1 MLPNKKTITREV
13 LATIEQTDLKD
24 LEEALVSWWSNI
36 RAAGGLRLTVHGYHA
51 FRAAELES
59 WAVEMEDIKI
69 TINKKLLLEL
79 DRKLKYPYFIDYKN
93 KKVIFYSSK
102 EALMAQIFGSIKAW
116 LDNYESRGPA
126 SQDS

>member
-1 MLPNKKTITREV
+1 MSPNKQTITQAV
-13 LATIEQTDLKD
+13 LAAIEQNGPKD
-24 LEEALVSWWSNI
+24 FDEALIGWWSNI

-51 FRAAELES
+51 FQAAELES

-69 TINKKLLLEL
+69 TMNKRLLLEV

-102 EALMAQIFGSIKAW
+102 EAMMAQIFGSIKSW
-116 LDNYESRGPA
+116 LDNYESRGPD